1 MSLPMVL
8 GWNWVPPR
16 SLPTQTMP
24 WPCDVSVMCAQSTV
38 AASSSLLSQDRGGR
52 ITGCQL
58 VLTYKRSF
66 DRGVPDTRSSLHPR
80 VLGRAFFAYIF
91 AFAIGF
97 LLLWKLLVR
106 AGSWSDFL
114 CHEAGGMGCRW
125 VFGFGVS
132 GCLQGASGFHMSHSI
147 AFSP

>member
-1 MSLPMVL
+1 MSA
-8 GWNWVPPR
+8 G
-16 SLPTQTMP
+16 
-24 WPCDVSVMCAQSTV
+24 A
-38 AASSSLLSQDRGGR
+38 
-52 ITGCQL
+52 CQL
-58 VLTYKRSF
+58 VYLTPAALCIQESWVGLF
-66 DRGVPDTRSSLHPR
+66 
-80 VLGRAFFAYIF
+80 FFAYIF

-97 LLLWKLLVR
+97 LLLWKLLVH

-114 CHEAGGMGCRW
+114 CHEAGGMGCRR